1 MCLVWCPV
9 PVEFLHDQ
17 SRKRP
22 YQTSCINSY
31 QKGKEW
37 RLKPQLTKPTGR
49 VSLSESG
56 SSHGLPSLVGGK
68 WPRPEVGPG
77 WDWAHSDRYLFLLT
91 FVWNDGHFSWKAN
104 RINRDQ
110 ATYTYS
116 GAVLQEFKGCWL
128 CGNTFHLWG
137 KKYLTII
144 WWPCSSCSTK
154 NIMIFCMKEI
164 STTSPRPLP
173 IAHRFSILLR
183 SKLRQARG
191 TIKQE
196 SHERFLPLFYM
207 SGPGYKQI
215 VC

>member
-1 MCLVWCPV
+1 MGRGDGCAHPLIWWSYQYGASCFHPITCMCLVWCPV

-37 RLKPQLTKPTGR
+37 RLKPLLTKPTGSI
-49 VSLSESG
+49 SLSDVRFRAWSPQLGWREVSQ
-56 SSHGLPSLVGGK
+56 

-137 KKYLTII
+137 KNI
-144 WWPCSSCSTK
+144 WP
-154 NIMIFCMKEI
+154 
-164 STTSPRPLP
+164 
-173 IAHRFSILLR
+173 
-183 SKLRQARG
+183 
-191 TIKQE
+191 
-196 SHERFLPLFYM
+196 
-207 SGPGYKQI
+207 
-215 VC
+215 